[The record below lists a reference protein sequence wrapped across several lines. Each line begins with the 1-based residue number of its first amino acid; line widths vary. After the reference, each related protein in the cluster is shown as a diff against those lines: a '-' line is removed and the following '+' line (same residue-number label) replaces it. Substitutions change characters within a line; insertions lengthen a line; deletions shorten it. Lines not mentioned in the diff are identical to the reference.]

1 MENNENKKLPDISF
15 KGSGSSQLA
24 DVLMSAEEPADQAD
38 KEAAQTPDAEETDE
52 RSAEERIFIHR
63 AELDKAVGDFFK
75 ETEQPA
81 PEKPE
86 KPERKSSSAKKASS
100 AKRKRKKKK
109 NRIFNSSII
118 TGLTITAVIVSISIV
133 LSLGAINY
141 GMEYLGV
148 NKSSDEITFNIPE
161 GSNNDDIADIL
172 IKNKIIK
179 SKNLFKVALRL
190 THTDTLYPG
199 DISLSPDTSY
209 PDIIKKLSVMRQS
222 YETVEIVVPE
232 GSNLYQISKWL
243 EKNGVCSANE
253 FLFRFNV
260 TGDFD
265 IDSRIEHSDDAYFAM
280 EGYFFPDTY
289 EFYVGDTPYNV
300 TKTVRENFDS
310 KITDDMYKRMDEI
323 GMDLNEVITLASIVQ
338 NEAGTVEDM
347 PKVASVFINRLN
359 DPDTFPTLQSDAT
372 RNYIKKVVKKLEK
385 TDTMVEHYTNCYDT
399 YICLGLPSGPICNPG
414 LDAINAVLYPED
426 TDYYYFCNNL
436 ETGESFFA
444 ETYKEHKKNLKK
456 AGLSE

>member
-1 MENNENKKLPDISF
+1 MENNENKKMPDISF
-15 KGSGSSQLA
+15 KGSSEPRMA
-24 DVLMSAEEPADQAD
+24 EILMDTDDASREFKALQEEKDPADERIARHKIMLEKAVDDFYRQDAP
-38 KEAAQTPDAEETDE
+38 QPDA
-52 RSAEERIFIHR
+52 
-63 AELDKAVGDFFK
+63 
-75 ETEQPA
+75 
-81 PEKPE
+81 PEPLSMPKPE
-86 KPERKSSSAKKASS
+86 KRKSKK
-100 AKRKRKKKK
+100 RRRKKKK
-109 NRIFNSSII
+109 QRLFNFSII
-118 TGLTITAVIVSISIV
+118 TGLTITTVIVSISIV

-148 NKSSDEITFNIPE
+148 NKSPNEITFNIPE

-179 SKNLFKVALRL
+179 SKNLFKIALRL
-190 THTDTLYPG
+190 THTSTLYPG

-209 PDIIKKLSVMRQS
+209 PDIIKALSIMRES

-243 EKNGVCSANE
+243 EKNGVCSASD
-253 FLFRFNV
+253 FLFQFNV
-260 TGDFD
+260 SGDFD
-265 IDSRIEHSDDAYFAM
+265 IDSKIEHNKDAYFAM

-289 EFYVGDTPYNV
+289 EFYVGDTAYNIS
-300 TKTVRENFDS
+300 KTVRENFSS
-310 KITDDMYKRMDEI
+310 KITDDMFKRMDEL

-338 NEAGTVEDM
+338 NEAGSVEDM

-372 RNYIKKVVKKLEK
+372 KNYIKKVIKKVED
-385 TDTMVEHYTNCYDT
+385 TDMMVEHYSNCYDT
-399 YICLGLPSGPICNPG
+399 YTCLGLPAGPICNPG
-414 LDAINAVLYPED
+414 LDAINAVLYPEE

-436 ETGESFFA
+436 ETGKSYFA
-444 ETYKEHKKNLKK
+444 ETYKQHQKNLKK